1 MASPHSTS
9 HHDVVIIGAGH
20 NGIVAAKTYLQMSP
34 FVDLLIID
42 GEKSLGGV
50 WSAERIYP
58 GLIYEMPYPMMN
70 FTDFDIGEE
79 LGIELWG
86 DVTGYQVNEALN
98 RYAKKFDIPKLCQFN
113 THVEAV
119 QRNGPGWKVITRRK
133 NVKTDNVEEVT
144 CNKLIVATGITSK
157 PKPIP
162 YDLSKFDSPSFHA
175 VEIGQRQHEL
185 LAKEVK
191 HVTIIGGHKSALEAV
206 GACAQ
211 AGKKVEW
218 LIRTEGSGPTWM
230 ALARDAEGNSLAKL
244 TTKRFMGFVSSSIY
258 NSDRWL
264 NRFFHSG
271 QWWLGTWILNR
282 FWRIMTVTVKKDGI
296 TKKNRYH
303 NSENSRKLEPAPD
316 SFFWFVPGA
325 TNLHDR
331 DLETIKL
338 IDEGDLVSVTRENL
352 VTAYGKTITLSNGDK
367 LSTDAI
373 VFCTGWD
380 PTFPS
385 LFSPSLA
392 AELGIPV
399 DPSHLSSKVASY
411 WKTLD
416 ALAESNIDSLNP
428 MLANPPSNIHIPK
441 SAKTP
446 YRLYRTMVPPSLAA
460 SGDISIVILGNY
472 AGGRIQQ
479 SAEINSL
486 WAVAYLLDL
495 LPARTKRVL
504 QDKER
509 MNRDIAHV
517 EAFRK
522 KRYLNMFPYRL
533 AIFEAPEYEDAIMC
547 DLGLRADRKAMRVP
561 KGWRGWFG
569 WKAWTQEWFG
579 SYLAEDYRGIVWE
592 FWETVERRERESENK
607 LSQGEREG

>member
-1 MASPHSTS
+1 M
-9 HHDVVIIGAGH
+9 
-20 NGIVAAKTYLQMSP
+20 
-34 FVDLLIID
+34 
-42 GEKSLGGV
+42 
-50 WSAERIYP
+50 ERNLSEGY
-58 GLIYEMPYPMMN
+58 
-70 FTDFDIGEE
+70 GEE

-119 QRNGPGWKVITRRK
+119 QGNGPGWKVITRRK

-230 ALARDAEGNSLAKL
+230 ALARDAEGKSLAKL

-258 NSDRWL
+258 NSD
-264 NRFFHSG
+264 HI
-271 QWWLGTWILNR
+271 T
-282 FWRIMTVTVKKDGI
+282 TV
-296 TKKNRYH
+296 R
-303 NSENSRKLEPAPD
+303 SRKLEPAPD

-446 YRLYRTMVPPSLAA
+446 YRLYRTMVPPLLAA

-533 AIFEAPEYEDAIMC
+533 ATFEAPEYEDAIMC

-592 FWETVERRERESENK
+592 FWET
-607 LSQGEREG
+607 